1 MPIGEI
7 TSPPVPVA
15 RKMIWV
21 EAPPPPSPEV
31 WARYRELLELERP
44 SVGQQREFTEL
55 CGRLNKTEAMTKLDA
70 AIIPEVD
77 RLEEL
82 VRGEAEAEAEEI
94 VAVRVE
100 MEARAKVRGEIHR
113 LQQALDTNDLPEIKR
128 RDRAREAVRAIQ
140 FAKEHVGFLYQRWPE
155 LFGLPFN
162 ENPPPIYV
170 TSLAPSLRVAVEAA
184 GLKVVS

>member
-1 MPIGEI
+1 MKWIMVE
-7 TSPPVPVA
+7 VPL
-15 RKMIWV
+15 
-21 EAPPPPSPEV
+21 PSPEE

-44 SVGQQREFTEL
+44 SVGQQREKVEL
-55 CGRLNKTEAMTKLDA
+55 LAKLGKTPEQAELDA

-82 VRGEAEAEAEEI
+82 VRGEAEAVAEENASI
-94 VAVRVE
+94 RVE
-100 MEARAKVRGEIHR
+100 MEARGRVLAEILELQRR
-113 LQQALDTNDLPEIKR
+113 LRENDLPEIKR
-128 RDRAREAVRAIQ
+128 RDRARETVRATQ

-170 TSLAPSLRVAVEAA
+170 TSLAPSLRVVVEAA